1 MAASNEGAAPESL
14 AGPAALPPPVC
25 IEPGITVLSGSGGVV
40 ALPAFPLGV
49 VSGGSSLGDPQPAS
63 AAARNID
70 LAAKR
75 IHGAELYMPR
85 CLPRGELAHHQIVMG
100 AHF

>member
-14 AGPAALPPPVC
+14 VEPAALPPPVC
-25 IEPGITVLSGSGGVV
+25 IEPGVPVLSGSGGVV

-49 VSGGSSLGDPQPAS
+49 VSGGSSLGDPQPARP
-63 AAARNID
+63 AARNID

-75 IHGAELYMPR
+75 IHGVEYMPT
-85 CLPRGELAHHQIVMG
+85 CLPRGELTHHQIVMG
-100 AHF
+100 THF